1 MAQITKDTGIIEAVQ
16 EHPQIIEI
24 FQAVTALAASACM
37 AAHFETIGQGAGA
50 HGIDVD
56 ALIAD
61 LNDCIAASG
70 K

>member
-1 MAQITKDTGIIEAVQ
+1 MITEDAGIIEAVQ
-16 EHPQIIEI
+16 SYPEI
-24 FQAVTALAASACM
+24 MEVFAEYGLGCIGCM

-61 LNDCIAASG
+61 INKVIAEHAEN

>member
-1 MAQITKDTGIIEAVQ
+1 
-16 EHPQIIEI
+16 
-24 FQAVTALAASACM
+24 M

-61 LNDCIAASG
+61 LNECISQP